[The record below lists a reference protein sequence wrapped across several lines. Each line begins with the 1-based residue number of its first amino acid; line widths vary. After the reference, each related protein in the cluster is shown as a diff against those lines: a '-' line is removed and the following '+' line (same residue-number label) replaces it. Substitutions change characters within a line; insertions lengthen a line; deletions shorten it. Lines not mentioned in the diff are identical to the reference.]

1 MDLSGLRLIQLSA
14 SHKIKPFDC
23 GDDDL
28 NDFLLND
35 SQNYSSQLLA
45 VTYLIESDTET
56 AAFFSLLNDKISI
69 EDVDSKRKWRKF
81 FRDVMPEGKRF
92 KSYPAVKIGRLGV
105 CNSFQRKGLGT
116 VILDYIKELF
126 VANNLTGCKYL
137 TVDAYR
143 QSLDYYEKNGFK
155 YLTEKDKDADT
166 RLMYFNLIPVS

>member
-1 MDLSGLRLIQLSA
+1 MDLSGLRLIRLSA

-45 VTYLIESDTET
+45 VTYLIESDAET

-69 EDVDSKRKWRKF
+69 EDVDSKTKWRNF

-105 CNSFQRKGLGT
+105 CNSFQKKGLGT

-126 VANNLTGCKYL
+126 ITDNRTGCNYL

-143 QSLDYYEKNGFK
+143 KSLNYHEKNGFK